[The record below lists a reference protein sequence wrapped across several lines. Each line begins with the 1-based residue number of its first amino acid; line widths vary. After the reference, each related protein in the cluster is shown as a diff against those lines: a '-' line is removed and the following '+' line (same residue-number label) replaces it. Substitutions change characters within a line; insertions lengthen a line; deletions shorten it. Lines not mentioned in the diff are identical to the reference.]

1 MAFKQ
6 GEKAVNEI
14 QIHSSQNIQNRI
26 SYYLIRFSTLI
37 LFKLGNICCESLL
50 DYLILRMFIMFTLVV
65 ISYLLRRSP
74 CNYLTL
80 SRAIQCDGEIY
91 YDIVMCCVRGA
102 HSSQL
107 TLPTPTPRQ
116 HGVAARVSGRL
127 AEDKTSSRRFQH
139 QHGPSP
145 RHNRQRG
152 WGLSASSQSN
162 SRSRSR

>member
-50 DYLILRMFIMFTLVV
+50 DYLILRMFIVFTLVV

-102 HSSQL
+102 HSSPCP
-107 TLPTPTPRQ
+107 LPLPANTVLL
-116 HGVAARVSGRL
+116 HVSRG
-127 AEDKTSSRRFQH
+127 DW
-139 QHGPSP
+139 
-145 RHNRQRG
+145 QRTKHPAGDSNTNMDGHLVTTEGG